1 MKMFAN
7 YMILPEFRLI
17 LECCKGEASVGD
29 AIKMKKNELLDIL
42 YSPDYNIIVDFQ
54 EFEAKVDEETNESIL
69 RFSRFLK
76 SIDIRSKIA
85 FLTAEPHQVVVS
97 MILKELI
104 KYGDTFKIEVFSTVE
119 AAVRYLGYPVENLD
133 LINKKIR
140 ELNKNTI

>member
-1 MKMFAN
+1 MFAN

-42 YSPDYNIIVDFQ
+42 YSPEYNIIVDFQ

-69 RFSRFLK
+69 RFFRFLK

-140 ELNKNTI
+140 ELNNNTL

>member
-42 YSPDYNIIVDFQ
+42 YSPEYNIIVDFQ

-69 RFSRFLK
+69 RFFRFLK
-76 SIDIRSKIA
+76 NIDIRSKIA

-119 AAVRYLGYPVENLD
+119 AAVRYLGIPVQNLD
-133 LINKKIR
+133 LINKKIL

>member
-1 MKMFAN
+1 MFAN

-42 YSPDYNIIVDFQ
+42 YSPEYNIIVDFQ

-69 RFSRFLK
+69 RFFRFLK

>member
-29 AIKMKKNELLDIL
+29 AIKMKKNEWLDIL
-42 YSPDYNIIVDFQ
+42 YSPEYNIIVDFQ

-69 RFSRFLK
+69 RFFRFLK

-140 ELNKNTI
+140 ELNNNTL